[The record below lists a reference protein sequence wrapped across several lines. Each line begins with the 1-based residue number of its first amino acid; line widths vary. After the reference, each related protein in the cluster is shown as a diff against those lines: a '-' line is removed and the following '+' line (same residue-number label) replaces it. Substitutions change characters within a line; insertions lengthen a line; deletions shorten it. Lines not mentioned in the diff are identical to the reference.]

1 MVIYRVTKCEI
12 DLPTMRV
19 ESLTAVD
26 KTEKCQKVSQSA
38 IKCDRFW
45 IVNHNRDSGTVRTG
59 CCRMVMGGAERLC
72 VNDYSLSLCLSH

>member
-19 ESLTAVD
+19 ESYSEVD
-26 KTEKCQKVSQSA
+26 NSEKCQKVWQSA

-45 IVNHNRDSGTVRTG
+45 IMSQNHTRGTLSYGSNRLVD
-59 CCRMVMGGAERLC
+59 CGAERLC
-72 VNDYSLSLCLSH
+72 VNDYSLSH